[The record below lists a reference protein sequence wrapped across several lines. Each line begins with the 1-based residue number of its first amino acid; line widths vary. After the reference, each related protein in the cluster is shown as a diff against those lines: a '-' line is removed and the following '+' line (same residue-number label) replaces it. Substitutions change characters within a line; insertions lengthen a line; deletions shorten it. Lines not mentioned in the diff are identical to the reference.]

1 MSMRLAFDLGLHLD
15 MTAYVHRGDIT
26 QDEADVRRAAF
37 WGSYVA
43 DQLVS
48 TPSVALS
55 VTNKNSFWGFYL
67 GRPFRMN
74 AGDISVPKPASALG
88 PEKEENWHPYG
99 HQTSQPLLQH
109 GLKNPT
115 ELICRQFVVLWEM
128 ISPVG
133 HILYV
138 FFISQPFTRKC

>member
-1 MSMRLAFDLGLHLD
+1 MC
-15 MTAYVHRGDIT
+15 
-26 QDEADVRRAAF
+26 DVQRF
-37 WGSYVA
+37 GEVMLQISEFNPFYTGI
-43 DQLVS
+43 VS
-48 TPSVALS
+48 NIV
-55 VTNKNSFWGFYL
+55 SFWGFYL

-74 AGDISVPKPASALG
+74 AGDVSVQKPASSLG

-99 HQTSQPLLQH
+99 HQASQALLQN

-133 HILYV
+133 HIL
-138 FFISQPFTRKC
+138 

>member
-1 MSMRLAFDLGLHLD
+1 MQRFG
-15 MTAYVHRGDIT
+15 
-26 QDEADVRRAAF
+26 EAMLQTSEYFPQCVDD
-37 WGSYVA
+37 SS
-43 DQLVS
+43 DKS
-48 TPSVALS
+48 
-55 VTNKNSFWGFYL
+55 SFWGFYL

-99 HQTSQPLLQH
+99 HQASDALLQN

-133 HILYV
+133 HILCVLFYS
-138 FFISQPFTRKC
+138 ISIAVLTCVLGMDALTSLRMTCKEYATK

>member
-1 MSMRLAFDLGLHLD
+1 MCAVQRFG
-15 MTAYVHRGDIT
+15 
-26 QDEADVRRAAF
+26 AAMLPTSEYLRF
-37 WGSYVA
+37 RIKDSPNE
-43 DQLVS
+43 S
-48 TPSVALS
+48 
-55 VTNKNSFWGFYL
+55 SFWGFYL

-88 PEKEENWHPYG
+88 PEKEESWHPYG
-99 HQTSQPLLQH
+99 HQASQGLLQH

-138 FFISQPFTRKC
+138 IFIHHFHSLCDADMLF